1 MAFIYIETPRL
12 LLRQWQESDH
22 EPFIELNA
30 DPVVMEYFESVR
42 SREESLAQIGRIMAN
57 IDKNGYGFFAVE
69 RKDTGQ
75 FIGFT
80 GLTNAPF
87 ESWFTPCIEIGW
99 RMSRAHWGQGFATEA
114 ADACLQFGFD
124 KLHVQQI
131 YSFTSIH
138 NKRSEQ
144 VMIRIGMQRVG
155 EFDHPNVKKGHY
167 LKPHVLYTKSAPTTK
182 KQP

>member
-1 MAFIYIETPRL
+1 MALIDIQTPRL
-12 LLRQWQESDH
+12 LLRQWRESDF
-22 EPFIELNA
+22 EPFIRLNA

-42 SREESLAQIGRIMAN
+42 TPEESLAQIARIMTN
-57 IDKNGYGFFAVE
+57 IVKYGYGFFAVE

-99 RMSRAHWGQGFATEA
+99 RLSKEHWGQGFASEA
-114 ADACLQFGFD
+114 AAACLEFGFD
-124 KLHVQQI
+124 KLDAGQI

-138 NKRSEQ
+138 NSRSEQ
-144 VMIRIGMQRVG
+144 VMSRIGMQRVG
-155 EFDHPNVKKGHY
+155 EFDHPNVKKGHF
-167 LKPHVLYTKSAPTTK
+167 LQRHVLYSIARPTAK